1 MSLFA
6 DAAHMEK
13 QNIPFA
19 MALIIESKGSA
30 PRHDGQMLIMQDG
43 SILGSV
49 GGGMMERKVIEAAL
63 QAIEDGKSQ
72 VFHGRMTRQ
81 GQDAVGSDCG
91 GAMSVFISVHGVR
104 PRLVLIG
111 GGHVNRAIAHAAS
124 ALNFSLLVA
133 DIYAPNLQAQDF
145 PPETKLLLS
154 RSFAEALAQVAPD
167 ENTYV
172 VIATN
177 SSDQEV
183 VNLLIECPCRY
194 LGLLASRRKVH
205 TFTQHLIAKGIPTE
219 KMAKLRAPI
228 GFDIGAETP
237 AEIAVSVLAEILQVK
252 NGTSG
257 QLMDCTAQCI
267 TMRKE
272 PALITSS

>member
-6 DAAHMEK
+6 DAARMEK

-19 MALIIESKGSA
+19 MVIITESRGSA
-30 PRHDGQMLIMQDG
+30 PRHDGQMLVMPEG
-43 SILGSV
+43 NILGTV
-49 GGGMMERKVIEAAL
+49 GGGMMERKVIDEALVAL
-63 QAIEDGKSQ
+63 QDGKSRL
-72 VFHGRMTRQ
+72 FHGRMTRN

-104 PRLVLIG
+104 PRLLLVG

-124 ALNFSLLVA
+124 ALNFNLLVT
-133 DIYAPNLQAQDF
+133 DIYAPNLQAGDF
-145 PPETKLLLS
+145 PAGTSLLLS
-154 RSFAEALAQVAPD
+154 HSFADALKEIVPD

-177 SSDQEV
+177 SSDLEV
-183 VNLLIECPCRY
+183 VSLLMEYPCRY

-205 TFTQHLIAKGIPTE
+205 TFTQHF
-219 KMAKLRAPI
+219 MASGLTSSQLAHLRAPI

-237 AEIAVSVLAEILQVK
+237 EEIAISVLAEILQVK
-252 NGTSG
+252 NGASG
-257 QLMDCTAQCI
+257 MLLDCTSDCLSVTGETA
-267 TMRKE
+267 
-272 PALITSS
+272 